1 MISYEFPL
9 NERIRTLLRLEDLFA
24 RFAYFVAK
32 TDAHDHHAALLV
44 LFEIVD
50 VASRA
55 DLKSDLIQELE
66 RQKQLLEALR
76 NNPQIAEDALESVL
90 QEIEQT
96 SAKLLEMVG
105 RFGQYLRENEWLMAI
120 KQRTSIPG
128 GVCEFD
134 VPSYYFWQ
142 RASSQ
147 HRQHDLA
154 SWAGPMLAVREGLA
168 IVLRLLRDSGKTFHY
183 TAKGGSFQQMSGGKV
198 FQLLKVTL
206 DDHHLCVPEVS
217 ANKYAINVR
226 FLHPI
231 VSSDKSRQYDQDVEF
246 DLTYCNL

>member
-9 NERIRTLLRLEDLFA
+9 SERIRTLLRLEDLFA
-24 RFAYFVAK
+24 RFAYFIAK
-32 TDAHDHHAALLV
+32 TDPHDHHSALLV

-50 VASRA
+50 VSSRA
-55 DLKSDLIQELE
+55 DLKSELIQELE

-76 NNPQIAEDALESVL
+76 NNPQIAEEALESVL
-90 QEIEQT
+90 SEIEKT
-96 SAKLLEMVG
+96 SSGLLEIVG

-128 GVCEFD
+128 GACEFD
-134 VPSYYFWQ
+134 LPSYYFWQ
-142 RASSQ
+142 HGSPQ
-147 HRQHDLA
+147 HRQNDLA
-154 SWAGPMLAVREGLA
+154 AWMAPMLPVREGLS

-183 TAKGGSFQQMSGGKV
+183 VAKTGSFQQMSGGKQ

-206 DDHHLCVPEVS
+206 EERYLCVPEVS

-231 VSSDKSRQYDQDVEF
+231 ASGDKSRQYDQDVEF